1 MRNHPHYHPNH
12 QNGIHDDHQKIHKEE
27 KKKPAG
33 RILWPQDTLQPP
45 VEVIHRDQRQRN
57 DQQYQQRAKFHDVT
71 ISRAFSSA
79 AAVGFSPLS
88 ILAMAV
94 IRSSWSNRRI
104 RVLIA
109 SPLTSL

>member
-1 MRNHPHYHPNH
+1 MRNHPHYYPDDE
-12 QNGIHDDHQKIHKEE
+12 NGIHDDHQKIHKKK

-45 VEVIHRDQRQRN
+45 VEVIRRYQRQHN
-57 DQQYQQRAKFHDVT
+57 DQQYEETSKFHDVT
-71 ISRAFSSA
+71 ISLAFSSA

-88 ILAMAV
+88 ILAIAV
-94 IRSSWSNRRI
+94 IRSSWSNRSI
-104 RVLIA
+104 LVLIA

>member
-1 MRNHPHYHPNH
+1 MRNHPHYHPDH
-12 QNGIHDDHQKIHKEE
+12 QNSIHDDHQKIHKEE

-33 RILWPQDTLQPP
+33 RIFRPKDVMQPP
-45 VEVIHRDQRQRN
+45 VEVIDRDQRQHN
-57 DQQYQQRAKFHDVT
+57 DQQYQQATKFHDVT
-71 ISRAFSSA
+71 ISLAFSSA

-88 ILAMAV
+88 ILAIAV

>member
-1 MRNHPHYHPNH
+1 MRNYPHYHADH
-12 QNGIHDDHQKIHKEE
+12 QNSIHDDHEEIHKEE

-33 RILWPQDTLQPP
+33 RLSRPKDMLQPP
-45 VEVIHRDQRQRN
+45 VEVIDRDQRQRN
-57 DQQYQQRAKFHDVT
+57 TQQYQQAAKFHDVT
-71 ISRAFSSA
+71 ISLAFSSA